1 MPKCTLLVG
10 VPGSGK
16 STWLNEQK
24 FLDNTWIIST
34 DNTIE
39 AIASMCGMTY
49 DQCFSDLIKFAD
61 KVMWADLKQA
71 AENGERIYIDRTNLS
86 AKSRAKFIQKLK
98 LHGYEI
104 ECVVF
109 PFPGSADLPRE
120 EWFQRLMN
128 RPGKTIPP
136 QVLDSMVYN
145 YEMPLESEGFSK
157 ITYIC

>member
-1 MPKCTLLVG
+1 MPKCTILVG

-16 STWLNEQK
+16 STWIKEHMPMANVM
-24 FLDNTWIIST
+24 ST
-34 DNTIE
+34 DIVIE
-39 AIASMCGMTY
+39 NVARGYGMTY
-49 DQCFSDLIKFAD
+49 DEGFKDLISFAER
-61 KVMWADLKQA
+61 VMWRHITWSI
-71 AENGERIYIDRTNLS
+71 AEQVDFIIDRTNLS
-86 AKSRAKFIQKLK
+86 MKSRAKFIQKLK
-98 LHGYEI
+98 VHRYEI

-109 PFPGSADLPRE
+109 PFPGSVDLPRE

-157 ITYIC
+157 ITYV